1 MGVNEE
7 AGDKPVGLFTSE
19 PYSQFDYQVEQL
31 RDLKRFE
38 GFSRCPYIKLRF
50 KPFIV

>member
-1 MGVNEE
+1 MDVNDE

-31 RDLKRFE
+31 KDLKRFE
-38 GFSRCPYIKLRF
+38 GVQPRSLHYIK
-50 KPFIV
+50 I